1 MFRILLFFEWG
12 VLIGRER
19 EREKGGVEGTVPA
32 FLLNSARFPALCQI
46 CHFVPITRRQ
56 VIARVGFRHCVQIL
70 NYLGFRQTDEV
81 VKVSP
86 HARAIRDVEDEELRS
101 FFYGMSPWQFMLMV
115 AASSVGEELFYRV
128 VVQGAFS
135 DVFLRSTELVKNARG
150 MASLHEL
157 TREFSDNGFGC
168 EKL

>member
-1 MFRILLFFEWG
+1 MQDKTMMGSTRSFRIALTASFP
-12 VLIGRER
+12 VLDHSVCCTQVLVTKDE
-19 EREKGGVEGTVPA
+19 E
-32 FLLNSARFPALCQI
+32 LNPCQ
-46 CHFVPITRRQ
+46 
-56 VIARVGFRHCVQIL
+56 GK
-70 NYLGFRQTDEV
+70 DEV

-128 VVQGAFS
+128 AVQGAFS

-150 MASLHEL
+150 MASLGIGVV
-157 TREFSDNGFGC
+157 S
-168 EKL
+168 

>member
-1 MFRILLFFEWG
+1 MVLLIDSCFQFLILLMFLNFYKFFFSKFRILLFFEWG

-70 NYLGFRQTDEV
+70 NYLGFRQTKFVAVPTLVSILRFQIEFGSCLKPVRSLDGEW
-81 VKVSP
+81 KVTLGGPIIKPKESSF
-86 HARAIRDVEDEELRS
+86 IELK
-101 FFYGMSPWQFMLMV
+101 GLWIGV
-115 AASSVGEELFYRV
+115 
-128 VVQGAFS
+128 
-135 DVFLRSTELVKNARG
+135 
-150 MASLHEL
+150 
-157 TREFSDNGFGC
+157 
-168 EKL
+168 

>member
-1 MFRILLFFEWG
+1 MGLQKIRISGFEKPDMQG
-12 VLIGRER
+12 
-19 EREKGGVEGTVPA
+19 
-32 FLLNSARFPALCQI
+32 
-46 CHFVPITRRQ
+46 ITAY
-56 VIARVGFRHCVQIL
+56 I
-70 NYLGFRQTDEV
+70 DEV

-150 MASLHEL
+150 MASLVQPL
-157 TREFSDNGFGC
+157 
-168 EKL
+168 